1 MIYDQCLNRQSVYD
15 RRIVERMTTM
25 EPEKLDP
32 VKPEYEMFFGVK
44 YKAYCG
50 NCERL
55 LFTGGRYYTVK
66 DAEERVK
73 VCPHC
78 RRRVD
83 WSE

>member
-1 MIYDQCLNRQSVYD
+1 MMRSGTGSVK
-15 RRIVERMTTM
+15 RKERVTTM

-55 LFTGGRYYTVK
+55 LFTGGRYYTIK

-78 RRRVD
+78 RREVD

>member
-1 MIYDQCLNRQSVYD
+1 M
-15 RRIVERMTTM
+15 MTM
-25 EPEKLDP
+25 EPENLDP

-55 LFTGGRYYTVK
+55 LFTGGRYYTIK